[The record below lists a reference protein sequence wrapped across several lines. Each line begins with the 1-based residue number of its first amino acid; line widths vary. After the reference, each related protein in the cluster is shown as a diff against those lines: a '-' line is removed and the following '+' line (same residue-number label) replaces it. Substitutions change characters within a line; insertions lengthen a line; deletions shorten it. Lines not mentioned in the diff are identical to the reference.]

1 MGISVS
7 NEMSAE
13 IDIYLGDVS
22 DVEGHVFAR
31 YVGPALQTENTSDPI
46 LLRGTL
52 RGPYCERAH
61 TLPAAFVFR
70 DLSPQKP
77 GLAKAIVPD
86 PCVWSS
92 ELPHLYQVDV
102 AASQGKRVIAKYH
115 GKIGLRR
122 TKTSTR

>member
-1 MGISVS
+1 MGGVI
-7 NEMSAE
+7 E
-13 IDIYLGDVS
+13 IFVGDVS
-22 DVEGHVFAR
+22 DVEAEVFAQFIDPEAR
-31 YVGPALQTENTSDPI
+31 EDGTSVAEPI
-46 LLRGTL
+46 QLTGTL
-52 RGPYCERAH
+52 RGPYCELAR
-61 TLPAAFVFR
+61 TLPAEFVFR
-70 DLSPQKP
+70 ALSPQKP

-102 AASQGKRVIAKYH
+102 SASQGKRVIAEYH